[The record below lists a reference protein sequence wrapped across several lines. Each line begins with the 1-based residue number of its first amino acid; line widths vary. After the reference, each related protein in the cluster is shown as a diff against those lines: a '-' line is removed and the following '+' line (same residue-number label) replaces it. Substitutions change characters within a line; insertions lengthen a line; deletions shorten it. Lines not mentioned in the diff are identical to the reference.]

1 MEQLVIQIQS
11 NEKLNLLKELVIQLG
26 GTIVSGTKCMRMPV
40 KTKEI
45 PFVQLS
51 SSSLAKEW
59 DSKEDEEWD
68 DLLSQMPAI
77 K

>member
-11 NEKLNLLKELVIQLG
+11 NEKRNLLKELAIQLG
-26 GTIVSGTKCMRMPV
+26 GIVSSTKRMPV
-40 KTKEI
+40 EAKEI
-45 PFVQLS
+45 PLVQLS

-68 DLLSQMPAI
+68 NLLSQMSAI